1 MFIVRLVDSDCGI
14 FRQEFR
20 ITVIDML
27 RARTAMTDNINE
39 QMGSF

>member
-1 MFIVRLVDSDCGI
+1 MFIIRLVDSDCGI

-27 RARTAMTDNINE
+27 KARTAMTDNINE